1 MKKLTSLLLLI
12 LVFSLVGCNNVEKTS
27 KVTLCDYN
35 NIDLSKNNDL
45 NENEYVAKYLL
56 ENSTVENYSKEEV
69 EQYVTALEEYYNEYA
84 TSLNITFEE
93 YITKTMNQTKEEFYK
108 EAKNAAIEYVKSKD
122 ILMEIAKKEK
132 IELTD
137 EDYENYLKELLEYT
151 SYNSL
156 EDFKNNI
163 KENNQEKD
171 MRETAYF
178 EKILEFIIA
187 QNK

>member
-69 EQYVTALEEYYNEYA
+69 EQYVTALEEYYNDLRTIFVNRIRDIEVIDDNQDNNTETNNPNIDDINNKEDIQDEQDI
-84 TSLNITFEE
+84 TS
-93 YITKTMNQTKEEFYK
+93 
-108 EAKNAAIEYVKSKD
+108 D
-122 ILMEIAKKEK
+122 IP
-132 IELTD
+132 D
-137 EDYENYLKELLEYT
+137 GD
-151 SYNSL
+151 
-156 EDFKNNI
+156 
-163 KENNQEKD
+163 
-171 MRETAYF
+171 
-178 EKILEFIIA
+178 
-187 QNK
+187 